1 MAIVKYAPE
10 DIIPIVVHVLS
21 FSTVKFA
28 EYGYMEIVQ
37 QEMPDLLHLDED
49 DVTPDMHFLVLDAA
63 EDEISKAINKC
74 IQHID
79 DTIDTFRIMYAF
91 DLEELYADERIH
103 EIASQLYSDLY
114 YYADGLIE
122 DNISSAVM
130 ELPFTAANAFF
141 FLCRL
146 IIHHELDAEM
156 SMDHGFYG
164 TGWEEFEFLDTSDN
178 DVSVVYELTQ
188 NILKMNIVISDLYS
202 DRDSRTS
209 GDEQSFNQ

>member
-1 MAIVKYAPE
+1 MAVTKYARE
-10 DIIPIVVHVLS
+10 DIIPIVIHILS

-28 EYGYMEIVQ
+28 EYGYKAIVES
-37 QEMPDLLHLDED
+37 EMPDLASLDDE
-49 DVTPDMHFLVLDAA
+49 DVTPDMYFGVLDASD
-63 EDEISKAINKC
+63 DEISKAISQC
-74 IQHID
+74 IDHID
-79 DTIDTFRIMYAF
+79 ATINTFCIMFAI
-91 DLEELYADERIH
+91 DLEELYSDERIH
-103 EIASQLYSDLY
+103 EMASQIYSDLY
-114 YYADGLIE
+114 YYADGLVE

-141 FLCRL
+141 YLCRL
-146 IIHHELDAEM
+146 LIHGQIDAEL
-156 SMDHGFYG
+156 SMDEGFYG